1 LSPIEGEELTTFEK
15 TVGPLVVPCLR
26 LVAFDKNALDN
37 AVLSW
42 AGADGV
48 FGVFG
53 CTLGCC
59 QEEPKYEGDAKKDLK

>member
-1 LSPIEGEELTTFEK
+1 LSPIEGKEPTAFDK
-15 TVGPLVVPCLR
+15 AVGPLIGSCLR
-26 LVAFDKNALDN
+26 IVAFAVKNALDN

-42 AGADGV
+42 AGTDA

-59 QEEPKYEGDAKKDLK
+59 QEESKYEGEAKKDLK